1 MGCTFELSLDDYFG
15 KGCDTELVSYPKRS
29 FIFQSIH
36 VMVNILLLFLSIVFF
51 GISKQDYIEN
61 TFSCVTGSCISKS
74 LATFDECME
83 EPRSYRFG
91 SMHSMQTTQGGHENL
106 SPFDKNEIKNDILLT
121 QSRAT
126 NKIIR
131 IFTLRI

>member
-15 KGCDTELVSYPKRS
+15 KGCDTDLVSYSKIS
-29 FIFQSIH
+29 FVFQTVH
-36 VMVNILLLFLSIVFF
+36 VMVNILLLFLSILFF
-51 GISKQDYIEN
+51 GISKQDNSEN
-61 TFSCVTGSCISKS
+61 IFSCITESCISKS
-74 LATFDECME
+74 VAAFDECME

-91 SMHSMQTTQGGHENL
+91 AMHSVPITQGGHENL
-106 SPFDKNEIKNDILLT
+106 SPFDKNEIRKDILLT